1 MPILITC
8 EREGF
13 WRAGV
18 RHSRTPTL
26 YPDGH
31 FTPEQMELLIAEPK
45 LTVEV
50 VAEPEEV
57 KKNPAPTSAAA
68 KMELLLW
75 AIANMPSKEEEP
87 GAWTSEGKPQV
98 AILGEILGE
107 TVKGDERD
115 QAWAKHQERK

>member
-1 MPILITC
+1 MAIIIKS

-18 RHSRTPTL
+18 RHSRTPIT

-31 FTPEQMELLIAEPK
+31 FTKEQMELLIAEPK
-45 LTVEV
+45 LTVDV
-50 VAEPEEV
+50 VEEPEEV
-57 KKNPAPTSAAA
+57 KKKPAPTGDAA

-98 AILGEILGE
+98 ATLGEILGE

-115 QAWAKHQERK
+115 QAWAKHQEHK